1 MWLII
6 MLFVSLNYANPVQH
20 GEWDS
25 LVKKHVAQDGMVDYA
40 GFLKDKKAL
49 QHYVD
54 YLSTHQPTA
63 KWSKNEKLAYWINA
77 YNAFTVKLIVDH
89 YPIKSIK
96 DIKKGIPFVNSVW
109 DIPFIPMGKE
119 KVDLNYIEHSIL
131 RKEFKDPRI
140 HAAINCASFSCPLLR
155 NEAYTAHQ
163 IDGQLEDAMRK
174 FINDPQ
180 RNQIEKSSVKI
191 SKIFSWFSG
200 DFKLNGASVIDYL
213 NKYAKKSID
222 YNAKMDY
229 LDYDWD
235 LNGIENK
242 RRQAAK
248 SFKK

>member
-1 MWLII
+1 MWLFII
-6 MLFVSLNYANPVQH
+6 LFTFLGDINPVQH
-20 GEWDS
+20 GEWDA

-40 GFLKDKKAL
+40 GFVKDKKAL

-54 YLSTHQPTA
+54 YLSTHQPSA

-89 YPIKSIK
+89 YPVKSIK

-119 KVDLNYIEHSIL
+119 KIDLNYIEHSIL

-222 YNAKMDY
+222 HNAKMDY

>member
-1 MWLII
+1 MWLFII
-6 MLFVSLNYANPVQH
+6 LFTFLGDINPVQH
-20 GEWDS
+20 GEWDA

-40 GFLKDKKAL
+40 GFVKDKKAL

-54 YLSTHQPTA
+54 YLSTHQPSA

-89 YPIKSIK
+89 YPVKSIK

-155 NEAYTAHQ
+155 NEAYTANE
-163 IDGQLEDAMRK
+163 IDRQLEDAMRK

-180 RNQIEKSSVKI
+180 RNQVDKSSVKI

>member
-1 MWLII
+1 MWLFIVFFTFLGDI
-6 MLFVSLNYANPVQH
+6 NPVQH
-20 GEWDS
+20 GEWDA

-40 GFLKDKKAL
+40 GFVKDKKAL

-155 NEAYTAHQ
+155 NEAYKAHE
-163 IDGQLEDAMRK
+163 IDRQLEDAMRK

>member
-1 MWLII
+1 MWLYIVFFTF
-6 MLFVSLNYANPVQH
+6 LGGTNPVQH
-20 GEWDS
+20 SEWN
-25 LVKKHVAQDGMVDYA
+25 LLLKKHVAQDGMVDYI
-40 GFLKDKKAL
+40 GFVKDKKAL
-49 QHYVD
+49 QNYLD

-63 KWSKNEKLAYWINA
+63 KWGKYEKLAYWINA

-89 YPIKSIK
+89 YPVKSIK
-96 DIKKGIPFVNSVW
+96 DIKKGIPFINSVW

-155 NEAYTAHQ
+155 NEAYSAHQ

-180 RNQIEKSSVKI
+180 RNQVDKSGVKI

-200 DFKLNGASVIDYL
+200 DFRLNGASVIDYL
-213 NKYAKKSID
+213 NKYAKKSIE
-222 YNAKMDY
+222 YNAKIDY

-242 RRQAAK
+242 RRQVAK

>member
-1 MWLII
+1 MWLFII
-6 MLFVSLNYANPVQH
+6 LFTFLGDINPVQH
-20 GEWDS
+20 GEWDA

-54 YLSTHQPTA
+54 YLSTHQPSA

-89 YPIKSIK
+89 YPVKSIK

-119 KVDLNYIEHSIL
+119 KIDLNYIEHSIL

-155 NEAYTAHQ
+155 NEAYTANE
-163 IDGQLEDAMRK
+163 IDRQLEEAMRK

-180 RNQIEKSSVKI
+180 RNQVDKSSVKI